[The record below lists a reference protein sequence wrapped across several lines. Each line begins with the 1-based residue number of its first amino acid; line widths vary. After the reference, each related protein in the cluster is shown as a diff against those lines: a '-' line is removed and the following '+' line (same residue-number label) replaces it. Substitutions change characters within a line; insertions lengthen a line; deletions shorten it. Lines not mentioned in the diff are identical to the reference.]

1 MKIEQEK
8 VEENKV
14 KLDVELEEERVE
26 KALDEAYKKVV
37 KKVDIDGFR
46 KGKVP
51 RTLLEKRY
59 GEEVLHKDALDILI
73 QQGYYEA
80 VEEADIEPI
89 AQPEITDAYINGG
102 EPATFTATVEVKP
115 DVDLGEYSGLEVE
128 TEDITVED
136 EEIEQELETRR
147 HDHAQLAG
155 LDREV
160 VEEGDFATIDYV
172 GTIDGETFDGGSAED
187 YNLEIGSGS
196 FIPGFEEQLIGAEVG
211 EETIVEVEFP
221 EDYQGADLA
230 GEEAEFKV
238 TIKDIKA
245 KEVPEL
251 DDEFAKDLGYDN
263 LDELKSDIKNDLEEE
278 AATQADRE
286 YENKLVDA
294 AVANAEVNIPEAMV
308 EEEIDNMLEGQKMQM
323 QQQGFDFEQYLE
335 MTGMDEEEL
344 RDNFRQQAVQR
355 VESNLILEAIA
366 EQEGIE
372 VTDEEIDEKVAEI
385 AKSQGQEE
393 QDPEQVKAFLQMQGQ
408 LDQLTDGLQ
417 MEKTIDFLKENN

>member
-26 KALDEAYKKVV
+26 EALDEAYKKVV

-128 TEDITVED
+128 TEDVTVED

-147 HDHAQLAG
+147 HDHAQLVG

-160 VEEGDFATIDYV
+160 VEEGDFTTIDYE
-172 GTIDGETFDGGSAED
+172 GTIDGEPFDGGSAED

-196 FIPGFEEQLIGAEVG
+196 FIPGFEEQLIGAQVG
-211 EETIVEVEFP
+211 EETTVEVEFP

-238 TIKDIKA
+238 AIKDIKA

-251 DDEFAKDLGYDN
+251 DDEFAKDVGYDN

-323 QQQGFDFEQYLE
+323 QQQGFDFDQYLE
-335 MTGMDEEEL
+335 MTGMDEEGL

-366 EQEGIE
+366 EQEEIE